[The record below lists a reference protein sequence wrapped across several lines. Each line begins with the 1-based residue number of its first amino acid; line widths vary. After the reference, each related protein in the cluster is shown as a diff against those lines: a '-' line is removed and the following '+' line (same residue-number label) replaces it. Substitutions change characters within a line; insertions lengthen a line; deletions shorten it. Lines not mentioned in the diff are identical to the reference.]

1 MQEPSPALS
10 RRTFVGGATAL
21 AAASLAFPQ
30 AAFAVTAAEKQ
41 AEADAVRNQLVG
53 LNADLEAAAE
63 RYYGAL
69 DEQNAARTAMEA
81 EQVKI
86 DEATAQIAN
95 LQDHLGTRAR
105 SMYRSGSATF
115 LDFLMGATSFAEFT
129 QNWDILN
136 GLNENDTQMVA
147 ETKTLRETVEASKA
161 EYAKQEKIAADKA
174 AEASSASYTVTQHAA
189 RGAIVDSAGVILARD
204 TTVYDVYLRI
214 PAPPGTDLRE
224 TVKAIESL
232 TGSKDV
238 ETQLA
243 AFFAAASAGELPVMQ
258 GVGSDVL
265 TSFYKA
271 DLVQSGAVRAAA
283 RGVRTWPNGTLLP
296 HALGFTGPITAEQW
310 PTARRRGLAMDAVI
324 GQSGLEA
331 AYDDLLRG
339 QDGRVLVNT
348 GFDGAVRR
356 TVPLR
361 DAAPGA
367 TLVLTVD
374 SDLQKELQNALLSQI
389 EVLRTTKAAGA
400 GRECCA
406 GAAVVVDVQTGGI
419 LAAASVPGFD
429 LNRYRSDYAAL
440 SADAAAP
447 LLDRVCQGL
456 YAPGSAFKP
465 AVAAAALTAGIDPAA
480 TVNCTGRYGFYSGYQ
495 PGCLQYGHGGP
506 VDLRT
511 ALEYS
516 CNIFFYDVGRRLGV
530 DVFSAMARQLGL
542 ATPTGVEI
550 TEAQGRLTWSSDEN
564 YQAGLTLMAAIG
576 QGNTAVTPLQ
586 LAAYAAT
593 LANCGQ
599 RPALHFADRAVNAA
613 TGETVW
619 QYAPTFT
626 TVPGGEGVFGPIRDG
641 MKRMARTTRV
651 LREAP
656 VACAAKTGSPQ
667 LADTLPG
674 GGHYVN
680 SVLIGYAP
688 ADDPQIAMAV
698 VLEYGGGGSNAA
710 PILRAVL
717 DAVFGG

>member
-1 MQEPSPALS
+1 MANRKNSH
-10 RRTFVGGATAL
+10 RRRVSVAVLMVLCGAV
-21 AAASLAFPQ
+21 F
-30 AAFAVTAAEKQ
+30 AAFFARLAWMQFVR
-41 AEADAVRNQLVG
+41 AD
-53 LNADLEAAAE
+53 
-63 RYYGAL
+63 YY
-69 DEQNAARTAMEA
+69 
-81 EQVKI
+81 
-86 DEATAQIAN
+86 
-95 LQDHLGTRAR
+95 
-105 SMYRSGSATF
+105 
-115 LDFLMGATSFAEFT
+115 
-129 QNWDILN
+129 
-136 GLNENDTQMVA
+136 
-147 ETKTLRETVEASKA
+147 
-161 EYAKQEKIAADKA
+161 ADKA

-189 RGAIVDSAGVILARD
+189 RGAIVDSAGVVLARD

-324 GQSGLEA
+324 GQSGLET

-361 DAAPGA
+361 EAAPGA

-374 SDLQKELQNALLSQI
+374 SALQKELQNALLSQI

-400 GRECCA
+400 GRECRA

-429 LNRYRSDYAAL
+429 LNRYRADYAAL

-564 YQAGLTLMAAIG
+564 YQAGLTLMVAIG

-586 LAAYAAT
+586 LAAYAAA

-599 RPALHFADRAVNAA
+599 RPALHFADHAVNAA

>member
-1 MQEPSPALS
+1 MPAIGPRSEWLPRHYMS
-10 RRTFVGGATAL
+10 HFLTNKSIFYRGDPMANRKNSHRRRVRVAVLMVLCGAV
-21 AAASLAFPQ
+21 F
-30 AAFAVTAAEKQ
+30 AAFFARLAWMQFVR
-41 AEADAVRNQLVG
+41 AD
-53 LNADLEAAAE
+53 
-63 RYYGAL
+63 YY
-69 DEQNAARTAMEA
+69 
-81 EQVKI
+81 
-86 DEATAQIAN
+86 
-95 LQDHLGTRAR
+95 
-105 SMYRSGSATF
+105 
-115 LDFLMGATSFAEFT
+115 
-129 QNWDILN
+129 
-136 GLNENDTQMVA
+136 
-147 ETKTLRETVEASKA
+147 
-161 EYAKQEKIAADKA
+161 ADKA

-189 RGAIVDSAGVILARD
+189 RGAIVDSAGVVLARD

-214 PAPPGTDLRE
+214 PAPPGTDLRK

-243 AFFAAASAGELPVMQ
+243 AFFAVASAGELPVAQ

-361 DAAPGA
+361 EAAPGA

-374 SDLQKELQNALLSQI
+374 SALQKELQNALLSQI

-400 GRECCA
+400 GRECRA

-429 LNRYRSDYAAL
+429 LKRYRADYAAL
-440 SADAAAP
+440 AADAAAP

-656 VACAAKTGSPQ
+656 VVCAAKTGSPQ

>member
-1 MQEPSPALS
+1 MPAIGPRSEWLPRPYMS
-10 RRTFVGGATAL
+10 HFLTNKSIFYRGDPMANRKNSHRRRVRVAVLMVLCGAV
-21 AAASLAFPQ
+21 F
-30 AAFAVTAAEKQ
+30 AAFFARLAWMQFVR
-41 AEADAVRNQLVG
+41 AD
-53 LNADLEAAAE
+53 
-63 RYYGAL
+63 YY
-69 DEQNAARTAMEA
+69 
-81 EQVKI
+81 
-86 DEATAQIAN
+86 
-95 LQDHLGTRAR
+95 
-105 SMYRSGSATF
+105 
-115 LDFLMGATSFAEFT
+115 
-129 QNWDILN
+129 
-136 GLNENDTQMVA
+136 
-147 ETKTLRETVEASKA
+147 
-161 EYAKQEKIAADKA
+161 ADKA
-174 AEASSASYTVTQHAA
+174 AEASSASYTVTQNAA
-189 RGAIVDSAGVILARD
+189 RGAIVDSAGVVLARD

-283 RGVRTWPNGTLLP
+283 RGVHTWPNGTLLP

-361 DAAPGA
+361 EAAPGA

-374 SDLQKELQNALLSQI
+374 SALQKELQNALLSQI

-400 GRECCA
+400 GRECRA

-429 LNRYRSDYAAL
+429 LNRYRADYAAL

-480 TVNCTGRYGFYSGYQ
+480 TINCTGRYGFYSGYQ

-613 TGETVW
+613 TGEIVW

-626 TVPGGEGVFGPIRDG
+626 TVSGGEGVFGPIRDG

-651 LREAP
+651 LREGP

>member
-1 MQEPSPALS
+1 MANRKNSH
-10 RRTFVGGATAL
+10 RRRVRVAVLMVLCGAV
-21 AAASLAFPQ
+21 F
-30 AAFAVTAAEKQ
+30 AAFFARLAWMQFVR
-41 AEADAVRNQLVG
+41 AD
-53 LNADLEAAAE
+53 
-63 RYYGAL
+63 YY
-69 DEQNAARTAMEA
+69 
-81 EQVKI
+81 
-86 DEATAQIAN
+86 
-95 LQDHLGTRAR
+95 
-105 SMYRSGSATF
+105 
-115 LDFLMGATSFAEFT
+115 
-129 QNWDILN
+129 
-136 GLNENDTQMVA
+136 
-147 ETKTLRETVEASKA
+147 
-161 EYAKQEKIAADKA
+161 ADKA

-189 RGAIVDSAGVILARD
+189 RGAIVDSAGVVLARD

-361 DAAPGA
+361 EAAPGA

-374 SDLQKELQNALLSQI
+374 SALQKELQNALLSQI

-440 SADAAAP
+440 SADAVAP

>member
-1 MQEPSPALS
+1 MANRKNSH
-10 RRTFVGGATAL
+10 RRRVRVAVLMVLCGAV
-21 AAASLAFPQ
+21 F
-30 AAFAVTAAEKQ
+30 AAFFARLAWMQFVR
-41 AEADAVRNQLVG
+41 AD
-53 LNADLEAAAE
+53 
-63 RYYGAL
+63 YY
-69 DEQNAARTAMEA
+69 
-81 EQVKI
+81 
-86 DEATAQIAN
+86 
-95 LQDHLGTRAR
+95 
-105 SMYRSGSATF
+105 
-115 LDFLMGATSFAEFT
+115 
-129 QNWDILN
+129 
-136 GLNENDTQMVA
+136 
-147 ETKTLRETVEASKA
+147 
-161 EYAKQEKIAADKA
+161 ADKA
-174 AEASSASYTVTQHAA
+174 AEASSASSASYTVTQHAA
-189 RGAIVDSAGVILARD
+189 RGAIVDSAGVVLARD

-243 AFFAAASAGELPVMQ
+243 AFFAAASAGELPVTQ

-361 DAAPGA
+361 EAVPGA

-374 SDLQKELQNALLSQI
+374 SALQKELQNALLSQI

-400 GRECCA
+400 GRECRA

-429 LNRYRSDYAAL
+429 LNRYRADYAAL

-465 AVAAAALTAGIDPAA
+465 AVAAAALTAGIDSAA

-530 DVFSAMARQLGL
+530 DVFSTMARQLGL

-550 TEAQGRLTWSSDEN
+550 TEAQGRLTLSSDEN

-619 QYAPTFT
+619 QYTPTFT

>member
-1 MQEPSPALS
+1 MANRKNSH
-10 RRTFVGGATAL
+10 RRRVRVAVLMVLCGAV
-21 AAASLAFPQ
+21 F
-30 AAFAVTAAEKQ
+30 AAFFARLAWMQFVR
-41 AEADAVRNQLVG
+41 AD
-53 LNADLEAAAE
+53 
-63 RYYGAL
+63 YY
-69 DEQNAARTAMEA
+69 
-81 EQVKI
+81 
-86 DEATAQIAN
+86 
-95 LQDHLGTRAR
+95 
-105 SMYRSGSATF
+105 
-115 LDFLMGATSFAEFT
+115 
-129 QNWDILN
+129 
-136 GLNENDTQMVA
+136 
-147 ETKTLRETVEASKA
+147 
-161 EYAKQEKIAADKA
+161 ADKA

-189 RGAIVDSAGVILARD
+189 RGAIVDSAGVVLARD

-224 TVKAIESL
+224 TVKAIECL

-243 AFFAAASAGELPVMQ
+243 AFFAAASVGELPVMQ

-283 RGVRTWPNGTLLP
+283 RGVRTWPNGTLLS

-374 SDLQKELQNALLSQI
+374 SALQKELQNALLSQI

-400 GRECCA
+400 GRECRA

-429 LNRYRSDYAAL
+429 LNRYRADYAAL

-586 LAAYAAT
+586 LAAYAAA

>member
-1 MQEPSPALS
+1 MANRKNSH
-10 RRTFVGGATAL
+10 RRRVRVVVLMVLCGAV
-21 AAASLAFPQ
+21 F
-30 AAFAVTAAEKQ
+30 AAFFARLAWMQFVR
-41 AEADAVRNQLVG
+41 AD
-53 LNADLEAAAE
+53 
-63 RYYGAL
+63 YY
-69 DEQNAARTAMEA
+69 
-81 EQVKI
+81 
-86 DEATAQIAN
+86 
-95 LQDHLGTRAR
+95 
-105 SMYRSGSATF
+105 
-115 LDFLMGATSFAEFT
+115 
-129 QNWDILN
+129 
-136 GLNENDTQMVA
+136 
-147 ETKTLRETVEASKA
+147 
-161 EYAKQEKIAADKA
+161 ADKA

-189 RGAIVDSAGVILARD
+189 RGAIVDSAGVVLARD

-361 DAAPGA
+361 EAAPGA

-374 SDLQKELQNALLSQI
+374 SSLQKELQNALLSQI

-400 GRECCA
+400 GRECRA

-429 LNRYRSDYAAL
+429 LNRYRADYAAL
-440 SADAAAP
+440 STDAAAP

-456 YAPGSAFKP
+456 YAPGSTFKP

-542 ATPTGVEI
+542 ATPTGVEL

-656 VACAAKTGSPQ
+656 VVCAAKTGSPQ

>member
-1 MQEPSPALS
+1 MANRKNSH
-10 RRTFVGGATAL
+10 RRRVRVAVLMVLCGAV
-21 AAASLAFPQ
+21 F
-30 AAFAVTAAEKQ
+30 AAFFARLAWMQFVR
-41 AEADAVRNQLVG
+41 AD
-53 LNADLEAAAE
+53 
-63 RYYGAL
+63 YY
-69 DEQNAARTAMEA
+69 
-81 EQVKI
+81 
-86 DEATAQIAN
+86 
-95 LQDHLGTRAR
+95 
-105 SMYRSGSATF
+105 
-115 LDFLMGATSFAEFT
+115 
-129 QNWDILN
+129 
-136 GLNENDTQMVA
+136 
-147 ETKTLRETVEASKA
+147 
-161 EYAKQEKIAADKA
+161 ADKA

-189 RGAIVDSAGVILARD
+189 RGAIVDSAGVVLARD

-361 DAAPGA
+361 EAAPGA

-374 SDLQKELQNALLSQI
+374 SALQKELQNTLLSQI

-400 GRECCA
+400 GRECRA

-429 LNRYRSDYAAL
+429 LNRYRADYAAL

-480 TVNCTGRYGFYSGYQ
+480 TVNCTGRYWFYSGYQ

-651 LREAP
+651 LREGP

-717 DAVFGG
+717 DAVFSG

>member
-1 MQEPSPALS
+1 MPAIGPRSEWLPRPYMS
-10 RRTFVGGATAL
+10 HFLTNKSIFYRGDPMANRKNSHRRRVRVAVLMVLCGAV
-21 AAASLAFPQ
+21 F
-30 AAFAVTAAEKQ
+30 AAFFARLAWMQFVR
-41 AEADAVRNQLVG
+41 AD
-53 LNADLEAAAE
+53 
-63 RYYGAL
+63 YY
-69 DEQNAARTAMEA
+69 
-81 EQVKI
+81 
-86 DEATAQIAN
+86 
-95 LQDHLGTRAR
+95 
-105 SMYRSGSATF
+105 
-115 LDFLMGATSFAEFT
+115 
-129 QNWDILN
+129 
-136 GLNENDTQMVA
+136 
-147 ETKTLRETVEASKA
+147 
-161 EYAKQEKIAADKA
+161 ADKA

-189 RGAIVDSAGVILARD
+189 RGAIVDSAGVVLARD

-361 DAAPGA
+361 EAAPGA

-374 SDLQKELQNALLSQI
+374 SALQKELQNALLSQI

-400 GRECCA
+400 GRECRA

-626 TVPGGEGVFGPIRDG
+626 TVSGGEGVFGPIRDG

>member
-1 MQEPSPALS
+1 MPAIGPRSEWLPRHYMS
-10 RRTFVGGATAL
+10 HFLTNKSIFYRGDPMANRKNSHRRRVRVAVLMVLCGAV
-21 AAASLAFPQ
+21 F
-30 AAFAVTAAEKQ
+30 AAFFARLAWMQFVR
-41 AEADAVRNQLVG
+41 AD
-53 LNADLEAAAE
+53 
-63 RYYGAL
+63 YY
-69 DEQNAARTAMEA
+69 
-81 EQVKI
+81 
-86 DEATAQIAN
+86 
-95 LQDHLGTRAR
+95 
-105 SMYRSGSATF
+105 
-115 LDFLMGATSFAEFT
+115 
-129 QNWDILN
+129 
-136 GLNENDTQMVA
+136 
-147 ETKTLRETVEASKA
+147 
-161 EYAKQEKIAADKA
+161 ADKA

-189 RGAIVDSAGVILARD
+189 RGAIVDSAGGVLARD

-374 SDLQKELQNALLSQI
+374 SALQKELQNALLSQI

-400 GRECCA
+400 GRECRA

-429 LNRYRSDYAAL
+429 LNRYRADYAAL

-626 TVPGGEGVFGPIRDG
+626 TVPGGEGGFGPIRDG

>member
-1 MQEPSPALS
+1 MPAIGPRSEWLPRHYMS
-10 RRTFVGGATAL
+10 HFLTNKSIFYRGDPMANRKNSHRRRVRVAVLMVLCGAV
-21 AAASLAFPQ
+21 F
-30 AAFAVTAAEKQ
+30 AAFFARLAWMQFVR
-41 AEADAVRNQLVG
+41 AD
-53 LNADLEAAAE
+53 
-63 RYYGAL
+63 YY
-69 DEQNAARTAMEA
+69 
-81 EQVKI
+81 
-86 DEATAQIAN
+86 
-95 LQDHLGTRAR
+95 
-105 SMYRSGSATF
+105 
-115 LDFLMGATSFAEFT
+115 
-129 QNWDILN
+129 
-136 GLNENDTQMVA
+136 
-147 ETKTLRETVEASKA
+147 
-161 EYAKQEKIAADKA
+161 ADKA

-189 RGAIVDSAGVILARD
+189 RGAIVDSAGVVLARD

-361 DAAPGA
+361 EAAPGA

-374 SDLQKELQNALLSQI
+374 SALQKELQNALLSQI

-400 GRECCA
+400 GRECRA

-429 LNRYRSDYAAL
+429 LNRYRADYAAL
-440 SADAAAP
+440 STDAAAP

-530 DVFSAMARQLGL
+530 DVFSTMARQLGL

>member
-1 MQEPSPALS
+1 MANRKNSH
-10 RRTFVGGATAL
+10 RRRVRVAVLMVLCGAV
-21 AAASLAFPQ
+21 F
-30 AAFAVTAAEKQ
+30 AAFFARLAWMQFVR
-41 AEADAVRNQLVG
+41 AD
-53 LNADLEAAAE
+53 
-63 RYYGAL
+63 YY
-69 DEQNAARTAMEA
+69 
-81 EQVKI
+81 
-86 DEATAQIAN
+86 
-95 LQDHLGTRAR
+95 
-105 SMYRSGSATF
+105 
-115 LDFLMGATSFAEFT
+115 
-129 QNWDILN
+129 
-136 GLNENDTQMVA
+136 
-147 ETKTLRETVEASKA
+147 
-161 EYAKQEKIAADKA
+161 ADKA

-189 RGAIVDSAGVILARD
+189 RGAIVDSAGVVLARD

-283 RGVRTWPNGTLLP
+283 RGVRTWSNGTLLP

-361 DAAPGA
+361 EAAPGA

-374 SDLQKELQNALLSQI
+374 SALQKELQNALLSQI

-400 GRECCA
+400 GRECRA

-429 LNRYRSDYAAL
+429 LNRYRADYAAL

-586 LAAYAAT
+586 LAAYAAA

-626 TVPGGEGVFGPIRDG
+626 ALPGGEGVFGPIRDG

-651 LREAP
+651 LRDAP

>member
-1 MQEPSPALS
+1 MANRKNSH
-10 RRTFVGGATAL
+10 RRRVRVAVLMVLCGAV
-21 AAASLAFPQ
+21 F
-30 AAFAVTAAEKQ
+30 AAFFARLAWMQFVR
-41 AEADAVRNQLVG
+41 AD
-53 LNADLEAAAE
+53 
-63 RYYGAL
+63 YY
-69 DEQNAARTAMEA
+69 
-81 EQVKI
+81 
-86 DEATAQIAN
+86 
-95 LQDHLGTRAR
+95 
-105 SMYRSGSATF
+105 
-115 LDFLMGATSFAEFT
+115 
-129 QNWDILN
+129 
-136 GLNENDTQMVA
+136 
-147 ETKTLRETVEASKA
+147 
-161 EYAKQEKIAADKA
+161 ADKA

-265 TSFYKA
+265 TSFYKV

-361 DAAPGA
+361 EAAPGA

-374 SDLQKELQNALLSQI
+374 SALQKELQNALLSQI

-400 GRECCA
+400 GQECRA

-465 AVAAAALTAGIDPAA
+465 AVAAAALTVGIDPAA

-599 RPALHFADRAVNAA
+599 RLTLHFADRAVNAA

-641 MKRMARTTRV
+641 MKRMAQTTRA

-717 DAVFGG
+717 DTVFGG

>member
-1 MQEPSPALS
+1 MANRKNSP
-10 RRTFVGGATAL
+10 RRRVRVAVLMVLCGAV
-21 AAASLAFPQ
+21 F
-30 AAFAVTAAEKQ
+30 AAFFARLAWMQFVR
-41 AEADAVRNQLVG
+41 AD
-53 LNADLEAAAE
+53 
-63 RYYGAL
+63 YY
-69 DEQNAARTAMEA
+69 
-81 EQVKI
+81 
-86 DEATAQIAN
+86 
-95 LQDHLGTRAR
+95 
-105 SMYRSGSATF
+105 
-115 LDFLMGATSFAEFT
+115 
-129 QNWDILN
+129 
-136 GLNENDTQMVA
+136 
-147 ETKTLRETVEASKA
+147 
-161 EYAKQEKIAADKA
+161 ADKA

-189 RGAIVDSAGVILARD
+189 RGAIVDSAGVVLARD

-361 DAAPGA
+361 EAAPGA

-374 SDLQKELQNALLSQI
+374 IALQKELQNALLSQI

-400 GRECCA
+400 GRECRA

-429 LNRYRSDYAAL
+429 LNRYRADYAAL

-480 TVNCTGRYGFYSGYQ
+480 TVNCTRRYGFYSGYQ

-576 QGNTAVTPLQ
+576 KGNTAVTPLQ

>member
-1 MQEPSPALS
+1 MPAIGPRSEWLPRPYMS
-10 RRTFVGGATAL
+10 RFLTNKSIFYRGDPMANRKNSHRRRVRVAVLMVLCGAV
-21 AAASLAFPQ
+21 F
-30 AAFAVTAAEKQ
+30 AAFFARLAWMQFVR
-41 AEADAVRNQLVG
+41 AD
-53 LNADLEAAAE
+53 
-63 RYYGAL
+63 YY
-69 DEQNAARTAMEA
+69 
-81 EQVKI
+81 
-86 DEATAQIAN
+86 
-95 LQDHLGTRAR
+95 
-105 SMYRSGSATF
+105 
-115 LDFLMGATSFAEFT
+115 
-129 QNWDILN
+129 
-136 GLNENDTQMVA
+136 
-147 ETKTLRETVEASKA
+147 
-161 EYAKQEKIAADKA
+161 ADKA

-189 RGAIVDSAGVILARD
+189 RGAIVDSAGVVLARD

-283 RGVRTWPNGTLLP
+283 RGVRTWPSGTLLP

-310 PTARRRGLAMDAVI
+310 PTTRRRGLAMDAVI

-361 DAAPGA
+361 EAAPGA

-374 SDLQKELQNALLSQI
+374 STLQKELQNALLSQI

-400 GRECCA
+400 GRECRA

-429 LNRYRSDYAAL
+429 LNRYRADYAAL

-626 TVPGGEGVFGPIRDG
+626 AVPGGEGVFGPIRDG

>member
-1 MQEPSPALS
+1 MANRKNSH
-10 RRTFVGGATAL
+10 RRRVRVAVLMVLCGAV
-21 AAASLAFPQ
+21 F
-30 AAFAVTAAEKQ
+30 AAFFARLAWMQFVR
-41 AEADAVRNQLVG
+41 AD
-53 LNADLEAAAE
+53 
-63 RYYGAL
+63 YY
-69 DEQNAARTAMEA
+69 
-81 EQVKI
+81 
-86 DEATAQIAN
+86 
-95 LQDHLGTRAR
+95 
-105 SMYRSGSATF
+105 
-115 LDFLMGATSFAEFT
+115 
-129 QNWDILN
+129 
-136 GLNENDTQMVA
+136 
-147 ETKTLRETVEASKA
+147 
-161 EYAKQEKIAADKA
+161 ADKA

-189 RGAIVDSAGVILARD
+189 RGAIVDSAGVVLARD

-296 HALGFTGPITAEQW
+296 HALAFTGPITAEQW

-331 AYDDLLRG
+331 AYDGLLRG

-361 DAAPGA
+361 EAAPGA

-374 SDLQKELQNALLSQI
+374 SALQKELQNALLSQI

-400 GRECCA
+400 GRECRA

-429 LNRYRSDYAAL
+429 LNRYRADYAAL

-626 TVPGGEGVFGPIRDG
+626 TVSGGEGVFGPIRDG

>member
-1 MQEPSPALS
+1 MANRKNSH
-10 RRTFVGGATAL
+10 RRRVRVAVLMVLCGAV
-21 AAASLAFPQ
+21 F
-30 AAFAVTAAEKQ
+30 AAFFARLAWMQFVR
-41 AEADAVRNQLVG
+41 AD
-53 LNADLEAAAE
+53 
-63 RYYGAL
+63 YY
-69 DEQNAARTAMEA
+69 
-81 EQVKI
+81 
-86 DEATAQIAN
+86 
-95 LQDHLGTRAR
+95 
-105 SMYRSGSATF
+105 
-115 LDFLMGATSFAEFT
+115 
-129 QNWDILN
+129 
-136 GLNENDTQMVA
+136 
-147 ETKTLRETVEASKA
+147 
-161 EYAKQEKIAADKA
+161 ADKA

-189 RGAIVDSAGVILARD
+189 RGAIVDSAGVVLARD

-243 AFFAAASAGELPVMQ
+243 AFFAAASAGELPVTQ

-361 DAAPGA
+361 EAAPGA

-374 SDLQKELQNALLSQI
+374 SALQKELQNALLSQI
-389 EVLRTTKAAGA
+389 EVLRTTKAAGV
-400 GRECCA
+400 GRECRA

-429 LNRYRSDYAAL
+429 LNRYRADYAAL

-586 LAAYAAT
+586 LAAYAAA
-593 LANCGQ
+593 LANFGQ

-613 TGETVW
+613 TGETIW

-626 TVPGGEGVFGPIRDG
+626 TVSGGEGVFGPIRDG

-656 VACAAKTGSPQ
+656 AACAAKTGSPQ

>member
-1 MQEPSPALS
+1 MANRKNSH
-10 RRTFVGGATAL
+10 RRRVRVAVLMVLCGAV
-21 AAASLAFPQ
+21 F
-30 AAFAVTAAEKQ
+30 AAFFARLAWMQFVR
-41 AEADAVRNQLVG
+41 AD
-53 LNADLEAAAE
+53 
-63 RYYGAL
+63 YY
-69 DEQNAARTAMEA
+69 
-81 EQVKI
+81 
-86 DEATAQIAN
+86 
-95 LQDHLGTRAR
+95 
-105 SMYRSGSATF
+105 
-115 LDFLMGATSFAEFT
+115 
-129 QNWDILN
+129 
-136 GLNENDTQMVA
+136 
-147 ETKTLRETVEASKA
+147 
-161 EYAKQEKIAADKA
+161 ADK
-174 AEASSASYTVTQHAA
+174 ASSASYTVTQHAA
-189 RGAIVDSAGVILARD
+189 RGAIVDSAGVVLARD

-310 PTARRRGLAMDAVI
+310 PTVRRRGLAMDAVI

-361 DAAPGA
+361 EAAPGA

-374 SDLQKELQNALLSQI
+374 SALQKELQNALLSQI

-400 GRECCA
+400 GRECRA

-429 LNRYRSDYAAL
+429 LNRYRADYAAL

-717 DAVFGG
+717 DAVFGV

>member
-1 MQEPSPALS
+1 MPAIGPRSEWLPRPYMS
-10 RRTFVGGATAL
+10 HFLTNKSIFYRGDPMANRKNSHRRRVRVAVLMVLCGAV
-21 AAASLAFPQ
+21 F
-30 AAFAVTAAEKQ
+30 AAFFARLAWMQFVR
-41 AEADAVRNQLVG
+41 AD
-53 LNADLEAAAE
+53 
-63 RYYGAL
+63 YY
-69 DEQNAARTAMEA
+69 
-81 EQVKI
+81 
-86 DEATAQIAN
+86 
-95 LQDHLGTRAR
+95 
-105 SMYRSGSATF
+105 
-115 LDFLMGATSFAEFT
+115 
-129 QNWDILN
+129 
-136 GLNENDTQMVA
+136 
-147 ETKTLRETVEASKA
+147 
-161 EYAKQEKIAADKA
+161 ADKA

-189 RGAIVDSAGVILARD
+189 RGAIVDSAGVVLARD

-361 DAAPGA
+361 EAAPGA

-374 SDLQKELQNALLSQI
+374 SALQKELQNALLSQI

-400 GRECCA
+400 GRECRA

-429 LNRYRSDYAAL
+429 LKRYRADYAAL

>member
-1 MQEPSPALS
+1 MANRKNSH
-10 RRTFVGGATAL
+10 RRRVRVAVLMVLCGAV
-21 AAASLAFPQ
+21 F
-30 AAFAVTAAEKQ
+30 AAFFARLAWMQFVR
-41 AEADAVRNQLVG
+41 AD
-53 LNADLEAAAE
+53 
-63 RYYGAL
+63 YY
-69 DEQNAARTAMEA
+69 
-81 EQVKI
+81 
-86 DEATAQIAN
+86 
-95 LQDHLGTRAR
+95 
-105 SMYRSGSATF
+105 
-115 LDFLMGATSFAEFT
+115 
-129 QNWDILN
+129 
-136 GLNENDTQMVA
+136 
-147 ETKTLRETVEASKA
+147 
-161 EYAKQEKIAADKA
+161 ADKA

-189 RGAIVDSAGVILARD
+189 RGAIVDSAGVVLARD

-283 RGVRTWPNGTLLP
+283 RGVRTWSNGTLLP

-361 DAAPGA
+361 EAAPGA

-374 SDLQKELQNALLSQI
+374 SALQKELQNALLSQI

-400 GRECCA
+400 GRECRA

-429 LNRYRSDYAAL
+429 LNRYRADYAAL

-550 TEAQGRLTWSSDEN
+550 AEAQGRLTWSSDEN

-656 VACAAKTGSPQ
+656 VACATKTGSPQ

>member
-1 MQEPSPALS
+1 MANRKNSH
-10 RRTFVGGATAL
+10 RRRVRVAVLMVLCGAV
-21 AAASLAFPQ
+21 F
-30 AAFAVTAAEKQ
+30 AAFFARLAWMQFVR
-41 AEADAVRNQLVG
+41 AD
-53 LNADLEAAAE
+53 
-63 RYYGAL
+63 YY
-69 DEQNAARTAMEA
+69 
-81 EQVKI
+81 
-86 DEATAQIAN
+86 
-95 LQDHLGTRAR
+95 
-105 SMYRSGSATF
+105 
-115 LDFLMGATSFAEFT
+115 
-129 QNWDILN
+129 
-136 GLNENDTQMVA
+136 
-147 ETKTLRETVEASKA
+147 
-161 EYAKQEKIAADKA
+161 ADKA

-189 RGAIVDSAGVILARD
+189 RGAIVDSAGVVLARD

-310 PTARRRGLAMDAVI
+310 PSARRRGLAMDAVI

-361 DAAPGA
+361 EAAPGA

-374 SDLQKELQNALLSQI
+374 SSLQKELQNALLSQI

-400 GRECCA
+400 GRECRA

-429 LNRYRSDYAAL
+429 LNRYRADYAAL

-465 AVAAAALTAGIDPAA
+465 AVAAAALTVGIDPAA

-564 YQAGLTLMAAIG
+564 YQAGLALMAAIG

-593 LANCGQ
+593 LANFGQ

-641 MKRMARTTRV
+641 MKRMARTNRV

>member
-1 MQEPSPALS
+1 MANRKNSH
-10 RRTFVGGATAL
+10 RRRVRVAVLMVLCGAV
-21 AAASLAFPQ
+21 F
-30 AAFAVTAAEKQ
+30 AAFFARLAWMQFVR
-41 AEADAVRNQLVG
+41 AD
-53 LNADLEAAAE
+53 
-63 RYYGAL
+63 YY
-69 DEQNAARTAMEA
+69 
-81 EQVKI
+81 
-86 DEATAQIAN
+86 
-95 LQDHLGTRAR
+95 
-105 SMYRSGSATF
+105 
-115 LDFLMGATSFAEFT
+115 
-129 QNWDILN
+129 
-136 GLNENDTQMVA
+136 
-147 ETKTLRETVEASKA
+147 
-161 EYAKQEKIAADKA
+161 ADKA

-189 RGAIVDSAGVILARD
+189 RGAIVDSAGVVLARD

-324 GQSGLEA
+324 GQSGLES

-361 DAAPGA
+361 EAAPGA

-374 SDLQKELQNALLSQI
+374 SALQKELQNALLSQI

-400 GRECCA
+400 GRECHA

-626 TVPGGEGVFGPIRDG
+626 TVSGGEGVFGPIRDG

-656 VACAAKTGSPQ
+656 VVCAAKTGSPQ

>member
-1 MQEPSPALS
+1 MPAIGPRSEWLPRHYMS
-10 RRTFVGGATAL
+10 HFLTNKSIFYRGDPMANRKNSHRRRVRVAVLMVLCGAV
-21 AAASLAFPQ
+21 F
-30 AAFAVTAAEKQ
+30 AAFFARLAWMQFVR
-41 AEADAVRNQLVG
+41 AD
-53 LNADLEAAAE
+53 
-63 RYYGAL
+63 YY
-69 DEQNAARTAMEA
+69 
-81 EQVKI
+81 
-86 DEATAQIAN
+86 
-95 LQDHLGTRAR
+95 
-105 SMYRSGSATF
+105 
-115 LDFLMGATSFAEFT
+115 
-129 QNWDILN
+129 
-136 GLNENDTQMVA
+136 
-147 ETKTLRETVEASKA
+147 
-161 EYAKQEKIAADKA
+161 ADKA

-189 RGAIVDSAGVILARD
+189 RGAIVDSAGVVLARD

-361 DAAPGA
+361 EAAPGA

-374 SDLQKELQNALLSQI
+374 SALQKELQNALLSQI

-400 GRECCA
+400 GRECRA

-429 LNRYRSDYAAL
+429 LNHYRADYAAL

-550 TEAQGRLTWSSDEN
+550 TEAQGRLTWRSDEN

-586 LAAYAAT
+586 LAAYAAA

-674 GGHYVN
+674 GGHYVD

>member
-1 MQEPSPALS
+1 MPAIGPRSEWLPRHYMS
-10 RRTFVGGATAL
+10 HFLTNKSIFYRGDPMANRKNSHRRRVRVAVLMVLCGAV
-21 AAASLAFPQ
+21 F
-30 AAFAVTAAEKQ
+30 AAFFARLAWMQFVR
-41 AEADAVRNQLVG
+41 AD
-53 LNADLEAAAE
+53 
-63 RYYGAL
+63 YY
-69 DEQNAARTAMEA
+69 
-81 EQVKI
+81 
-86 DEATAQIAN
+86 
-95 LQDHLGTRAR
+95 
-105 SMYRSGSATF
+105 
-115 LDFLMGATSFAEFT
+115 
-129 QNWDILN
+129 
-136 GLNENDTQMVA
+136 
-147 ETKTLRETVEASKA
+147 
-161 EYAKQEKIAADKA
+161 ADKA

-189 RGAIVDSAGVILARD
+189 RGAIVDSAGVVLARD

-361 DAAPGA
+361 EAAPGA

-374 SDLQKELQNALLSQI
+374 SALQKELQNALLSQI

-400 GRECCA
+400 GRECRA

-429 LNRYRSDYAAL
+429 LNRYRADYAAL
-440 SADAAAP
+440 STDAAAP

-530 DVFSAMARQLGL
+530 DVFSTMARQLGL

-593 LANCGQ
+593 LANYGQ

-626 TVPGGEGVFGPIRDG
+626 TVSGGEGVFGPIRDG

>member
-1 MQEPSPALS
+1 MPAIGPRSEWLPRHYMS
-10 RRTFVGGATAL
+10 HFLTNKSIFYRGDPMANRKNSHRRRVRVAVLMVLCGAV
-21 AAASLAFPQ
+21 F
-30 AAFAVTAAEKQ
+30 AAFFARLAWMQFVR
-41 AEADAVRNQLVG
+41 AD
-53 LNADLEAAAE
+53 
-63 RYYGAL
+63 YY
-69 DEQNAARTAMEA
+69 
-81 EQVKI
+81 
-86 DEATAQIAN
+86 
-95 LQDHLGTRAR
+95 
-105 SMYRSGSATF
+105 
-115 LDFLMGATSFAEFT
+115 
-129 QNWDILN
+129 
-136 GLNENDTQMVA
+136 
-147 ETKTLRETVEASKA
+147 
-161 EYAKQEKIAADKA
+161 ADKA

-189 RGAIVDSAGVILARD
+189 RGAIVDSAGVVLARD

-361 DAAPGA
+361 EAAPGA

-374 SDLQKELQNALLSQI
+374 SALQKELQNALLSQI

-400 GRECCA
+400 GRECRA

-429 LNRYRSDYAAL
+429 LNRYRADYAAL
-440 SADAAAP
+440 STDAAAP

-586 LAAYAAT
+586 LAAYAAA

>member
-1 MQEPSPALS
+1 MANRKNSH
-10 RRTFVGGATAL
+10 RRRVRVAVLMVLCGAV
-21 AAASLAFPQ
+21 F
-30 AAFAVTAAEKQ
+30 AAFFARLAWMQFVR
-41 AEADAVRNQLVG
+41 AD
-53 LNADLEAAAE
+53 
-63 RYYGAL
+63 YY
-69 DEQNAARTAMEA
+69 
-81 EQVKI
+81 
-86 DEATAQIAN
+86 
-95 LQDHLGTRAR
+95 
-105 SMYRSGSATF
+105 
-115 LDFLMGATSFAEFT
+115 
-129 QNWDILN
+129 
-136 GLNENDTQMVA
+136 
-147 ETKTLRETVEASKA
+147 
-161 EYAKQEKIAADKA
+161 ADKA

-189 RGAIVDSAGVILARD
+189 RGVIVDSAGVVLARD

-283 RGVRTWPNGTLLP
+283 RGVRTRPNGTLLP

-361 DAAPGA
+361 EAAPGA

-374 SDLQKELQNALLSQI
+374 SALQKELQNALLSQI

-400 GRECCA
+400 GRECRA

-429 LNRYRSDYAAL
+429 LNRYRADYAAL
-440 SADAAAP
+440 AADAAAP

-480 TVNCTGRYGFYSGYQ
+480 TVNCTGRYGFYNGYQ

-550 TEAQGRLTWSSDEN
+550 AEAQGRLTWSSDEN

-619 QYAPTFT
+619 QYTPTFT

-651 LREAP
+651 LREGP

>member
-1 MQEPSPALS
+1 MPAIGPRSEWLPRHYMS
-10 RRTFVGGATAL
+10 HFLTNKSIFYRGDPMANRKNSHRRRVRVAVLMVLCGAV
-21 AAASLAFPQ
+21 F
-30 AAFAVTAAEKQ
+30 AAFFARLAWMQFVR
-41 AEADAVRNQLVG
+41 AD
-53 LNADLEAAAE
+53 
-63 RYYGAL
+63 YY
-69 DEQNAARTAMEA
+69 
-81 EQVKI
+81 
-86 DEATAQIAN
+86 
-95 LQDHLGTRAR
+95 
-105 SMYRSGSATF
+105 
-115 LDFLMGATSFAEFT
+115 
-129 QNWDILN
+129 
-136 GLNENDTQMVA
+136 
-147 ETKTLRETVEASKA
+147 
-161 EYAKQEKIAADKA
+161 ADKA

-189 RGAIVDSAGVILARD
+189 RGAIVDSAGVVLARD

-361 DAAPGA
+361 EAAPGA

-374 SDLQKELQNALLSQI
+374 SALQKELQNALLSQI
-389 EVLRTTKAAGA
+389 EVLHTTKAAGA
-400 GRECCA
+400 GRECRA

-429 LNRYRSDYAAL
+429 LNRYRADYAAL
-440 SADAAAP
+440 STDAAAP

>member
-1 MQEPSPALS
+1 MANRKNSH
-10 RRTFVGGATAL
+10 RRRVRVAVLMVLCGAV
-21 AAASLAFPQ
+21 F
-30 AAFAVTAAEKQ
+30 AAFFARLAWMQFVR
-41 AEADAVRNQLVG
+41 AD
-53 LNADLEAAAE
+53 
-63 RYYGAL
+63 YY
-69 DEQNAARTAMEA
+69 
-81 EQVKI
+81 
-86 DEATAQIAN
+86 
-95 LQDHLGTRAR
+95 
-105 SMYRSGSATF
+105 
-115 LDFLMGATSFAEFT
+115 
-129 QNWDILN
+129 
-136 GLNENDTQMVA
+136 
-147 ETKTLRETVEASKA
+147 
-161 EYAKQEKIAADKA
+161 ADKA

-265 TSFYKA
+265 TSFYKV

-283 RGVRTWPNGTLLP
+283 RGGRSWPNGTLLP

-361 DAAPGA
+361 EAAPGA

-374 SDLQKELQNALLSQI
+374 SALQKELQNALLSQI

-400 GRECCA
+400 GRECRA

-429 LNRYRSDYAAL
+429 LNRYRADYAAL

-465 AVAAAALTAGIDPAA
+465 AVAAAALTVGIDPAA

-564 YQAGLTLMAAIG
+564 YQAGLALMAAIG

-593 LANCGQ
+593 LANFGQ

-613 TGETVW
+613 TGETGW

-641 MKRMARTTRV
+641 MKRMARTNRV

-717 DAVFGG
+717 DAVFDG

>member
-1 MQEPSPALS
+1 MANRKNSH
-10 RRTFVGGATAL
+10 RRRVRVAVLMVLCGAV
-21 AAASLAFPQ
+21 F
-30 AAFAVTAAEKQ
+30 AAFFARLAWMQFVR
-41 AEADAVRNQLVG
+41 AD
-53 LNADLEAAAE
+53 
-63 RYYGAL
+63 YY
-69 DEQNAARTAMEA
+69 
-81 EQVKI
+81 
-86 DEATAQIAN
+86 
-95 LQDHLGTRAR
+95 
-105 SMYRSGSATF
+105 
-115 LDFLMGATSFAEFT
+115 
-129 QNWDILN
+129 
-136 GLNENDTQMVA
+136 
-147 ETKTLRETVEASKA
+147 
-161 EYAKQEKIAADKA
+161 ADKA

-189 RGAIVDSAGVILARD
+189 RGAIVDSAGVVLARD

-374 SDLQKELQNALLSQI
+374 SALQKELQNALLSQI

-400 GRECCA
+400 GRECRA

-530 DVFSAMARQLGL
+530 DVFSSMARQLGL
-542 ATPTGVEI
+542 ATPTGVEL

-656 VACAAKTGSPQ
+656 VVCAAKTGSPQ

>member
-1 MQEPSPALS
+1 MPAIGPRSEWLPRPYMS
-10 RRTFVGGATAL
+10 HFLTNESIFYRGDPMANRKNSHRRRVRVAVLMVLCGAV
-21 AAASLAFPQ
+21 F
-30 AAFAVTAAEKQ
+30 AAFFARLAWMQFVR
-41 AEADAVRNQLVG
+41 AD
-53 LNADLEAAAE
+53 
-63 RYYGAL
+63 YY
-69 DEQNAARTAMEA
+69 
-81 EQVKI
+81 
-86 DEATAQIAN
+86 
-95 LQDHLGTRAR
+95 
-105 SMYRSGSATF
+105 
-115 LDFLMGATSFAEFT
+115 
-129 QNWDILN
+129 
-136 GLNENDTQMVA
+136 
-147 ETKTLRETVEASKA
+147 
-161 EYAKQEKIAADKA
+161 ADKA

-189 RGAIVDSAGVILARD
+189 RGAIVDSAGVVLARD

-361 DAAPGA
+361 EAAPGA

-374 SDLQKELQNALLSQI
+374 SALQKELQNALLSQI

-400 GRECCA
+400 GRECRA

-530 DVFSAMARQLGL
+530 DVFSSMARQLGL
-542 ATPTGVEI
+542 ATPTGVEL

>member
-1 MQEPSPALS
+1 MPAIGPRSEWLPRPYMS
-10 RRTFVGGATAL
+10 HFLTNKSIFYRGDPMANRKNSHRRRVRVAVLMVLCGAV
-21 AAASLAFPQ
+21 F
-30 AAFAVTAAEKQ
+30 AAFFARLAWMQFVR
-41 AEADAVRNQLVG
+41 AD
-53 LNADLEAAAE
+53 
-63 RYYGAL
+63 YY
-69 DEQNAARTAMEA
+69 
-81 EQVKI
+81 
-86 DEATAQIAN
+86 
-95 LQDHLGTRAR
+95 
-105 SMYRSGSATF
+105 
-115 LDFLMGATSFAEFT
+115 
-129 QNWDILN
+129 
-136 GLNENDTQMVA
+136 
-147 ETKTLRETVEASKA
+147 
-161 EYAKQEKIAADKA
+161 ADKA

-189 RGAIVDSAGVILARD
+189 RGAIVDSAGVVLARD

-361 DAAPGA
+361 EAAPGA

-374 SDLQKELQNALLSQI
+374 SALQKELQNALLSQI

-400 GRECCA
+400 GRECRA

-530 DVFSAMARQLGL
+530 DVFSTMARQLGL
-542 ATPTGVEI
+542 TTPTGVEI

-599 RPALHFADRAVNAA
+599 RPAPHFADRAVNAA

-626 TVPGGEGVFGPIRDG
+626 KVSGGEGVFGPIRDG